1 MEQTK
6 WKSIFD
12 EDTFVQTFA
21 YSMPGDGVCAG
32 DGVLTGYGAA
42 FGRLAFAAVQS
53 SEAIGSIG
61 AVHASKIAKT
71 IEMATKHGAPFLLF
85 MQTSGGRMD
94 EGLDVLAGYG
104 AMMQALS
111 NANDEIP
118 TICVIRGD
126 CFGASA
132 TIASMFDFVIMIKNQ
147 SHASAVTAVTEEN
160 REAAT
165 GTDTCSANGFASFV
179 CSEDDL
185 CDVVRHLFDFLPD
198 NSTSGTED
206 YDGSTDDWNR
216 PCSYCASILPDTSY
230 DVRDVI
236 CELADYGDFLEIWSD
251 FATAAVTGF
260 ARFGGRVIGV
270 ISNQSTVNEGKINE
284 AVCRKIVM
292 MIDYCDRF
300 NIPLLTLTN
309 CNGILNNLSDEQNG
323 LSAATGLL
331 ASAFIRARVPKLNL
345 IIGNAFG
352 NGAILMNS
360 REVGADYVFAWEQA
374 RISVTN
380 PEVAALMVYRDEIA
394 GGTDASK
401 ARLEAINK
409 YKELYC
415 LPIYAAQ
422 KGYID
427 DIIPAVQT
435 RARIISV
442 FQMM

>member
-21 YSMPGDGVCAG
+21 YSMPDKGACAG
-32 DGVLTGYGAA
+32 DGVMTGYGAA

-53 SEAIGSIG
+53 SEASGSVG
-61 AVHASKIAKT
+61 SVHASKITKT

-85 MQTSGGRMD
+85 MQSSGGRLD
-94 EGLDVLAGYG
+94 EGFDVLAGYG
-104 AMMQALS
+104 TMMQALS
-111 NANDEIP
+111 NANEEIP
-118 TICVIRGD
+118 TVCIIQGD

-132 TIASMFDFVIMIKNQ
+132 TLASMFDFVIMIENQ
-147 SHASAVTAVTEEN
+147 SCASVVTAVAEDN

-165 GTDTCSANGFASFV
+165 GTVACSRNGFASFV
-179 CSEDDL
+179 CTEDDL
-185 CDVVRHLFDFLPD
+185 CDVLRHLFDFLPD
-198 NSTSGTED
+198 NRTSGTED

-216 PCSYCASILPDTSY
+216 PCSYCASLLPDTPH

-236 CELADYGDFLEIWSD
+236 RELADHGDFLEILPD
-251 FATAAVTGF
+251 FAMAAVTGF
-260 ARFGGRVIGV
+260 ARFGGRVVGV
-270 ISNQSTVNEGKINE
+270 IGNQSTVNAGTISEV
-284 AVCRKIVM
+284 VCRKMVM

-323 LSAATGLL
+323 LSAATGSL
-331 ASAFIRARVPKLNL
+331 ASAFVRANVPKLNL

-394 GGTDASK
+394 GKTDAITG
-401 ARLEAINK
+401 RTEAINK
-409 YKELYC
+409 YIEHHC
-415 LPIYAAQ
+415 LPIYAAK

-435 RARIISV
+435 RARIISI